1 MARKQILQVAC
12 SNPVAAFRHIKDF
25 LLARNG
31 IADYSTTGVG
41 WTVADSSFAGG
52 SENAPATN
60 DWVVLASNGEASTYP
75 TYLKLT
81 CTSGNLEA
89 RMYLLWD
96 ATNHTGM
103 VEAWSATNINN
114 GATTCSLSVFASL
127 DYAHIVVQ
135 PSGSNYWYW
144 CPLGRISADLLAY
157 DGEAVQST
165 AAASAG
171 SNVVITCAS
180 IPTVWVVGTKLYC
193 WSAAGIEEVTIGAID
208 AETNTITVAGL
219 AVARPVG
226 SWLVEDMCIFAGES
240 AQGSTIYITGAPSRV
255 LLTADIRTYLRYGGA
270 STYADDAKYGD
281 RVAEHIAVTTT
292 NQQRGMMPGV
302 LATTTI
308 PTPYTAWTERR
319 SGRRFRLVMA
329 YSNINLAFEE

>member
-157 DGEAVQST
+157 DGVAVQTT
-165 AAASAG
+165 AAATAG
-171 SNVVITCAS
+171 SSVVISCAS
-180 IPTVWVVGTKLYC
+180 IPAAWVVGTKLYC
-193 WSAAGIEEVTIGAID
+193 WSAAGIEEITISAIN
-208 AETNTITVAGL
+208 ANTITVAGL

-255 LLTADIRTYLRYGGA
+255 LLTTDIRTYLRYGGA